1 MDNAHELL
9 VEQAWNFEKAV
20 RAYVR
25 LRGAEELH
33 VPPPPPPRHPPSQ
46 KGGPK
51 SEGIAVGEEVWAY
64 FSDAWHPVLVF
75 GLQPDGFF
83 QVVWTDG
90 STSTLPRGVIAAHG
104 EPVLI
109 GDSVITF
116 FSGDWYLAT
125 VNKLLPRGAVEVLW
139 DDGTVS
145 EVPLLHTFRVPE

>member
-1 MDNAHELL
+1 MSGLEVLKSYMCHHRHLHDIRHLR
-9 VEQAWNFEKAV
+9 KAV
-20 RAYVR
+20 LRAKALLSER
-25 LRGAEELH
+25 RSGPTFPTRGTQYWFLDF
-33 VPPPPPPRHPPSQ
+33 SQ
-46 KGGPK
+46 M
-51 SEGIAVGEEVWAY
+51 V
-64 FSDAWHPVLVF
+64 
-75 GLQPDGFF
+75 FF